1 MRADYLSYQ
10 RATGVSFLG
19 MAIQAI
25 VAAALVIYAALA
37 RDFTAMTVGL
47 FAGVGIVAWLALGI
61 VFDQARRERIEAIE
75 VETLGRDAATA
86 SVFESSGDDFKVAAR
101 RLRAMYRIFFPIIS
115 ILIGAG
121 LIAIGWLRY
130 GLGFDNKDNFS
141 EMRGWAIG
149 VEVGAAVAM
158 FLLARYAGG
167 MGRQPVWANLR
178 AGGAMAAGVSLMCI
192 VMVAAQIMDIVGP
205 DGPLRYLAYIIP
217 GALMVLGV
225 EVFLNFLLEVYR
237 PRKAG
242 DIPNPAFNSR
252 LLGFFAAPEAVAK
265 SINEAINYQLGYD
278 VSSTWLYRLLSRA
291 VLPLVVG
298 GALVLWGLSCFTV
311 ILPYQRAM
319 VLRFGRPVMNDVGPG
334 LLVKWPWPIDQVVIP
349 VEILRNDKGQQIGT
363 AETTT
368 GLRELSLATQAPTG
382 AGAILWTNDHARE
395 EVYQLVRPSGSGLV
409 SGLGSGGV
417 AAVDPTAA
425 ARDLS
430 VLSIEIPLVYSISN
444 VELFELLGSPAV
456 RDDILRATA
465 QREIMQY
472 MATLSVDDIL
482 GPKRVQIN
490 QDLTERIERA
500 FTRLNPGPDG
510 KGRGPGIQIIR
521 LGLAGVH
528 PPKKVAADFE
538 AVVGAEQNRQAKI
551 DRARADAIKTLT
563 QIVGSVGL
571 SDQIIAAFDS
581 LDTLRST
588 SADAKA
594 INEREFEIQKL
605 LDQAGGAAAGF
616 IAEAK
621 ADRWKR
627 HMGERARAER
637 YAGQLAS
644 FLAAPEIFK
653 ASLYFEALKVV
664 MADSRVYIT
673 SDKIPDLRVTTQ
685 LFDRQ
690 SGTNV
695 FQEIKSDDIPN

>member
-25 VAAALVIYAALA
+25 VAATLVVYAALA
-37 RDFTAMTVGL
+37 RDHAAMTVGL
-47 FAGVGIVAWLALGI
+47 FATVGIFAWLALGI

-75 VETLGRDAATA
+75 VETLGQDGAAA

-101 RLRAMYRIFFPIIS
+101 RLRAMYRVFFPIVS
-115 ILIGAG
+115 VVIGAG
-121 LIAIGWLRY
+121 LIAIGWIRY
-130 GLGFDNKDNFS
+130 KSGVAIAF
-141 EMRGWAIG
+141 EAPTMRGWAMG
-149 VEVGAAVAM
+149 VEIGSAVAM

-167 MGRQPVWANLR
+167 MARQPVWANLR
-178 AGGAMAAGVSLMCI
+178 AGGAMAAGVSLMC
-192 VMVAAQIMDIVGP
+192 VVLVAAQITDIVGP
-205 DGPLRYLAYIIP
+205 DGPLHYLQVILPLVLI
-217 GALMVLGV
+217 VLGV

-291 VLPLVVG
+291 ILPLVLG
-298 GALVLWGLSCFTV
+298 GALVMWGLSCFTV

-349 VEILRNDKGQQIGT
+349 VEVLRNDKGERIGT

-368 GLRELSLATQAPTG
+368 GLRELALATQAPTG

-395 EVYQLVRPSGSGLV
+395 EVYQLVRPSGT
-409 SGLGSGGV
+409 GGILP
-417 AAVDPTAA
+417 VDPTAA

-430 VLSIEIPLVYSISN
+430 VLSLEIPLVYSIAN
-444 VELFELLGSPAV
+444 VELYELLGAPSV
-456 RDDILRATA
+456 RDDLLRATA

-472 MATLSVDDIL
+472 MATLSVDDLL
-482 GPKRVQIN
+482 GPKRVTVN
-490 QDLTERIERA
+490 DDLTKRIERA
-500 FTRLNPGPDG
+500 FAQLNPGPDG

-521 LGLAGVH
+521 LGVAGVH
-528 PPKKVAADFE
+528 PPKKVANDFE

-563 QIVGSVGL
+563 EIVGSVGL
-571 SDQIIAAFDS
+571 SDQIIASFDA
-581 LDTLRST
+581 LDVLR
-588 SADAKA
+588 ADKGSVKA
-594 INEREFEIQKL
+594 INEKEFEIQKL

-653 ASLYFEALKVV
+653 ASLYFDALKVV

-695 FQEIKSDDIPN
+695 FSEIKSDDIPN

>member
-19 MAIQAI
+19 MAIQVI
-25 VAAALVIYAALA
+25 VAGALISYAAIA
-37 RDFTAMTVGL
+37 HDHAAMTVGL
-47 FAGVGIVAWLALGI
+47 FAAIGIAAWLALGI

-75 VETLGRDAATA
+75 SETLGQDAAAA
-86 SVFESSGDDFKVAAR
+86 SVFESTGDDFRVAAR
-101 RLRAMYRIFFPIIS
+101 RLRAMYRVFFPIVS

-121 LIAIGWLRY
+121 LLAIGWFRY
-130 GLGFDNKDNFS
+130 QQGWKIREDPIVTS
-141 EMRGWAIG
+141 ARGWAMGI
-149 VEVGAAVAM
+149 EIGAAVAM
-158 FLLARYAGG
+158 FLLARFAGG
-167 MGRQPVWANLR
+167 MARQSVWSNLR
-178 AGGAMAAGVSLMCI
+178 AGGAMAAGVSIMC
-192 VMVAAQIMDIVGP
+192 VAMVAAQITDIVGP
-205 DGPLRYLAYIIP
+205 DAPLRYLQFVLPAV
-217 GALMVLGV
+217 LMVLGA
-225 EVFLNFLLEVYR
+225 EVFLNFLLEIYR
-237 PRKAG
+237 PRKQG

-278 VSSTWLYRLLSRA
+278 VSSTWLFRLLSRA
-291 VLPLVVG
+291 VLPLVLG
-298 GALVLWGLSCFTV
+298 GALIMWGLSCFTV

-319 VLRFGRPVMNDVGPG
+319 VLRFGRPIATDVGPG

-349 VEILRNDKGQQIGT
+349 VEVLRNDKGERIGT

-368 GLRELSLATQAPTG
+368 GLRELALATQAPTG

-395 EVYQLVRPSGSGLV
+395 EFYQLVRPSGS
-409 SGLGSGGV
+409 SV
-417 AAVDPTAA
+417 ARGIDPAAA
-425 ARDLS
+425 ARDLA
-430 VLSIEIPLVYSISN
+430 VLSLEIPLVYSVSN
-444 VELFELLGSPAV
+444 VELFEELGNPGV
-456 RDDILRATA
+456 RDDLLRATA

-482 GPKRVQIN
+482 GPRRVEIN
-490 QDLTERIERA
+490 RDLTKRIESA
-500 FTRLNPGPDG
+500 FAQLNPGPDG

-521 LGLAGVH
+521 LGVAGVH
-528 PPKKVAADFE
+528 PPKKVAQDFE
-538 AVVGAEQNRQAKI
+538 AVVGAEQNRQSKI

-563 QIVGSVGL
+563 DVAGSVTL
-571 SDQIIAAFDS
+571 SEQIIVAFDK
-581 LDTLRST
+581 LDQLREGG
-588 SADAKA
+588 AKQPQ
-594 INEREFEIQKL
+594 INEQEFAIQAL
-605 LDQAGGAAAGF
+605 LDQAGGSAAGL
-616 IAEAK
+616 IAQAR
-621 ADRWKR
+621 ADRWLR
-627 HMGERARAER
+627 HMSERARSER

-653 ASLYFEALKVV
+653 ASLYFDALKVA

-695 FQEIKSDDIPN
+695 FTEVKQEDVPN

>member
-1 MRADYLSYQ
+1 MRTQTMRADYLSYQ

-25 VAAALVIYAALA
+25 VAGALVVYAALA
-37 RDFTAMTVGL
+37 GDHSAMTVGL
-47 FAGVGIVAWLALGI
+47 FATVGILAWLALGI
-61 VFDQARRERIEAIE
+61 VFDQARRERIENIE
-75 VETLGRDAATA
+75 LETLGRDAAA
-86 SVFESSGDDFKVAAR
+86 SSVFENSGDDFKVAAR
-101 RLRAMYRIFFPIIS
+101 RLRAMYRIFFPIMSVLIGGAL
-115 ILIGAG
+115 ILIGWWSYNK
-121 LIAIGWLRY
+121 GWALR
-130 GLGFDNKDNFS
+130 NNF
-141 EMRGWAIG
+141 EPPAMRGWGIG
-149 VEVGAAVAM
+149 VEIGAGVAM

-167 MGRQPVWANLR
+167 MARQPVWANLR

-192 VMVAAQIMDIVGP
+192 ALVAAHITDIVGP
-205 DGPLRYLAYIIP
+205 DGPLRYLRFILPIV
-217 GALMVLGV
+217 LIVLGV

-291 VLPLVVG
+291 VLPLVLG
-298 GALVLWGLSCFTV
+298 GALLMWGLSCFTV
-311 ILPYQRAM
+311 VLPYQRAM

-349 VEILRNDKGQQIGT
+349 VEILRNEKGEPIGT

-368 GLRELSLATQAPTG
+368 GLREISLATQASTG
-382 AGAILWTNDHARE
+382 IGSILWTNDHARE
-395 EVYQLVRPSGSGLV
+395 EVYQLVRPSGSGP
-409 SGLGSGGV
+409 GSQSNAIG
-417 AAVDPTAA
+417 AAQ
-425 ARDLS
+425 DLS
-430 VLSIEIPLVYSISN
+430 VLSLEIPLVYSISN
-444 VELFELLGSPAV
+444 VELFEEFGAPSV
-456 RDDILRATA
+456 RDELLRATA
-465 QREIMQY
+465 QREIIRY
-472 MATLSVDDIL
+472 MATLGVDDIL
-482 GPKRVQIN
+482 GPARIN
-490 QDLTERIERA
+490 MNRDLTERIEAA
-500 FTRLNPGPDG
+500 FAQLNPGPDG

-521 LGLAGVH
+521 LGVAGVH
-528 PPKKVAADFE
+528 PPKKVANDFE

-551 DRARADAIKTLT
+551 DKARADAIKTLT
-563 QIVGSVGL
+563 DVVGSVDL
-571 SDQIIAAFDS
+571 SDQIIASFDA
-581 LDTLRST
+581 LDRLRT
-588 SADAKA
+588 DGAGAKA
-594 INEREFEIQKL
+594 INEKEFEIQKL
-605 LDQAGGAAAGF
+605 LDKAGGAAAGF

-627 HMGERARAER
+627 HMGERARSER

-653 ASLYFEALKVV
+653 ASLYFDALKVV

-695 FQEIKSDDIPN
+695 FSEIKQDDIPN

>member
-25 VAAALVIYAALA
+25 VAAALVIYAALM
-37 RDFTAMTVGL
+37 RDSEAMTVGL
-47 FAGVGIVAWLALGI
+47 FAAIGILAWFALGI

-75 VETLGRDAATA
+75 VETLGQDAASA

-101 RLRAMYRIFFPIIS
+101 RLRAMYRIFFPIMS
-115 ILIGAG
+115 VLIGAS
-121 LIAIGWLRY
+121 LITLGWFRY
-130 GLGFDNKDNFS
+130 QFGWANHDAPIV
-141 EMRGWAIG
+141 MVARGWAMGI
-149 VEVGAAVAM
+149 EIGAAVAM

-167 MGRQPVWANLR
+167 MARQSVWANLR

-192 VMVAAQIMDIVGP
+192 ALVAGHITDIVGP
-205 DGPLRYLAYIIP
+205 DAPLRFLRFLIP
-217 GALMVLGV
+217 AAMIVLGV

-291 VLPLVVG
+291 VVPLVLG
-298 GALVLWGLSCFTV
+298 GLLVMWALSCFTV

-334 LLVKWPWPIDQVVIP
+334 LLIKWPWPIDQVVIP
-349 VEILRNDKGQQIGT
+349 VEILRNEQGERIGT

-395 EVYQLVRPSGSGLV
+395 EVYQLVRPSGTNGLPTID
-409 SGLGSGGV
+409 SAGS
-417 AAVDPTAA
+417 

-430 VLSIEIPLVYSISN
+430 VLSLEIPLVYSISN
-444 VELFELLGSPAV
+444 VELFEEFGAPSV
-456 RDDILRATA
+456 RDELLRATA
-465 QREIMQY
+465 QREIMRY
-472 MATLSVDDIL
+472 MATLSVDDLL
-482 GPKRVQIN
+482 GPKRVSVN
-490 QDLTERIERA
+490 RDLTDRIEAA
-500 FTRLNPGPDG
+500 FARLNPGADG

-521 LGLAGVH
+521 LGVAGVH
-528 PPKKVAADFE
+528 PPKKVASDFE

-551 DRARADAIKTLT
+551 DKAKADAIKTLT
-563 QIVGSVGL
+563 EIVGSVSL
-571 SDQIIAAFDS
+571 SDQIILNFDS
-581 LDTLRST
+581 LDRLRT
-588 SADAKA
+588 ENVGVKV
-594 INEREFEIQKL
+594 INEKEFEIQKL

-621 ADRWKR
+621 ADRWRR

-653 ASLYFEALKVV
+653 ASLYFDALKIV

-695 FQEIKSDDIPN
+695 FQEIKQDDIPN

>member
-19 MAIQAI
+19 MAIQGIA
-25 VAAALVIYAALA
+25 AAALVIYAALA
-37 RDFTAMTVGL
+37 NDHTAMTVGL
-47 FAGVGIVAWLALGI
+47 FAAIGVIAWLALGI

-86 SVFESSGDDFKVAAR
+86 SVFDSSGDDFKVAAR
-101 RLRAMYRIFFPIIS
+101 RLRAMYRVFFPIVS
-115 ILIGAG
+115 VLIGGA
-121 LIAIGWLRY
+121 LIAIGWVRYSQGWALRNN
-130 GLGFDNKDNFS
+130 LDAPT
-141 EMRGWAIG
+141 MRGWAMGVEIG
-149 VEVGAAVAM
+149 VAVAM

-167 MGRQPVWANLR
+167 MARQTVWANLR

-192 VMVAAQIMDIVGP
+192 AIVAAHIADIVGP
-205 DGPLRYLAYIIP
+205 DGPLRYLRFILPMVLI
-217 GALMVLGV
+217 VLGV
-225 EVFLNFLLEVYR
+225 EVFLNFLLEIYR

-291 VLPLVVG
+291 VLPLVLG
-298 GALVLWGLSCFTV
+298 GALVMWGLSCFTV

-334 LLVKWPWPIDQVVIP
+334 LLIKWPWPIDQVVVP
-349 VEILRNDKGQQIGT
+349 VEILRDEKGLEIGT

-368 GLRELSLATQAPTG
+368 GLRELALATQAPTG
-382 AGAILWTNDHARE
+382 SGAILWTNDHARE
-395 EVYQLVRPSGSGLV
+395 EVYQLVRPSGSNGLQ
-409 SGLGSGGV
+409 SAEAG
-417 AAVDPTAA
+417 AA

-430 VLSIEIPLVYSISN
+430 VLSLEIPLIYSISN
-444 VELFELLGSPAV
+444 VELFELLGSPSV
-456 RDDILRATA
+456 RDDLLRATA
-465 QREIMQY
+465 QREIIRY

-482 GPKRVQIN
+482 GPKRAQVN
-490 QDLTERIERA
+490 RDLTERIEAA
-500 FTRLNPGPDG
+500 FSKLNPGPDG
-510 KGRGPGIQIIR
+510 VGRGPGIQIVR
-521 LGLAGVH
+521 LGVAGVH
-528 PPKKVAADFE
+528 PPKKVASDFE

-551 DRARADAIKTLT
+551 DRARADAIKILT
-563 QIVGSVGL
+563 DVVGSVGL
-571 SDQIIAAFDS
+571 SDQIIADFDA
-581 LDTLRST
+581 LDRMRTE
-588 SADAKA
+588 SASAKE
-594 INEREFEIQKL
+594 INEKEFAIQAL
-605 LDQAGGAAAGF
+605 LDRAGGAAAGF

-627 HMGERARAER
+627 HMGEWARAER

-644 FLAAPEIFK
+644 FLASPDVFK
-653 ASLYFEALKVV
+653 ASVYFDALKVA

-673 SDKIPDLRVTTQ
+673 SDRIPDLRVTTQ

-695 FQEIKSDDIPN
+695 FQEVKQEDVAN

>member
-25 VAAALVIYAALA
+25 VAAALVVYAAVA
-37 RDFTAMTVGL
+37 RDFSAMTVGL
-47 FAGVGIVAWLALGI
+47 FATVGILAWLALGI

-75 VETLGRDAATA
+75 VETLGQDGAAS
-86 SVFESSGDDFKVAAR
+86 SVFESSGDEFKVAAR
-101 RLRAMYRIFFPIIS
+101 RLRAMYRIFFPVVS
-115 ILIGAG
+115 VVIGGA
-121 LIAIGWLRY
+121 LIAIGWVRY
-130 GLGFDNKDNFS
+130 GGGLALREDYS
-141 EMRGWAIG
+141 APAMRGWAIG
-149 VEVGAAVAM
+149 VEIGVAVAM

-167 MGRQPVWANLR
+167 MARQSVWANLR

-192 VMVAAQIMDIVGP
+192 VLVVAHIIDIVGP
-205 DGPLRYLAYIIP
+205 DGPLRYLRFILPVVLI
-217 GALMVLGV
+217 VLGI
-225 EVFLNFLLEVYR
+225 EVFLNFVLEVYR

-291 VLPLVVG
+291 VLPLVLG
-298 GALVLWGLSCFTV
+298 GALVMWGLSCFTV

-349 VEILRNDKGQQIGT
+349 VEILRDDKGLPIGS

-395 EVYQLVRPSGSGLV
+395 EVYQLVRPSGTSGILP
-409 SGLGSGGV
+409 
-417 AAVDPTAA
+417 VDPAAA

-430 VLSIEIPLVYSISN
+430 VLSLEIPLVYSVSN
-444 VELFELLGSPAV
+444 VELFELLGAPSV
-456 RDDILRATA
+456 RDDLLRATA

-490 QDLTERIERA
+490 RDLTERIERA

-510 KGRGPGIQIIR
+510 VGRGPGIQIIR

-528 PPKKVAADFE
+528 PPKKVANDFE
-538 AVVGAEQNRQAKI
+538 AVVGAEQNRQSKI

-563 QIVGSVGL
+563 DVVGSVGL
-571 SDQIIAAFDS
+571 SDQIIASFDA
-581 LDTLRST
+581 LDKMRSEN
-588 SADAKA
+588 AGVKA
-594 INEREFEIQKL
+594 INEKEFEIQKL
-605 LDQAGGAAAGF
+605 LDQAGGAAAGL

-627 HMGERARAER
+627 HMGERARSER

-653 ASLYFEALKVV
+653 ASVYFDALKVA

-695 FQEIKSDDIPN
+695 FSEIKQDDIPN

>member
-19 MAIQAI
+19 MAIQAV
-25 VAAALVIYAALA
+25 VAASLVVYAALA
-37 RDFTAMTVGL
+37 RDHSAMTVGL
-47 FAGVGIVAWLALGI
+47 FAAVGIVAWLALGI

-75 VETLGRDAATA
+75 VETLGQEAAA
-86 SVFESSGDDFKVAAR
+86 SSVFETSGDDFKVAAR
-101 RLRAMYRIFFPIIS
+101 RLRAMYRVFFPIVS
-115 ILIGAG
+115 VVIGGA
-121 LIAIGWLRY
+121 LIAIGWIRY
-130 GLGFDNKDNFS
+130 GSGIALKDSFDPPT
-141 EMRGWAIG
+141 MRGWAIG
-149 VEVGAAVAM
+149 VEIGAAVAM

-167 MGRQPVWANLR
+167 MARQPVWANLR

-192 VMVAAQIMDIVGP
+192 VLVAAHITDIVGP
-205 DGPLRYLAYIIP
+205 DGPMRYLRFILPVVLI
-217 GALMVLGV
+217 VLGA
-225 EVFLNFLLEVYR
+225 EVFLNFLLEIYR

-291 VLPLVVG
+291 VLPLVLG
-298 GALVLWGLSCFTV
+298 GALVMWGLSAFTV

-349 VEILRNDKGQQIGT
+349 TEILRDEQGRPIGT

-368 GLRELSLATQAPTG
+368 GLRELALATQASTG
-382 AGAILWTNDHARE
+382 VGAILWTNDHARE
-395 EVYQLVRPSGSGLV
+395 EVYQLVQPSGT
-409 SGLGSGGV
+409 GGILP
-417 AAVDPTAA
+417 VDPSAA

-430 VLSIEIPLVYSISN
+430 VLSLEIPLVYSISN
-444 VELFELLGSPAV
+444 VELFELLGAPSV
-456 RDDILRATA
+456 RDDLLRATA

-490 QDLTERIERA
+490 RDLTERIERA

-510 KGRGPGIQIIR
+510 KGRGPGIEIIR

-528 PPKKVAADFE
+528 PPKKVASDFE

-563 QIVGSVGL
+563 EVVGSVGL

-581 LDTLRST
+581 LDQLRSEKPG
-588 SADAKA
+588 AQA
-594 INEREFEIQKL
+594 INEKEFEIQKL

-627 HMGERARAER
+627 HMGERARSER

-653 ASLYFEALKVV
+653 ASLYFDALKVV

-673 SDKIPDLRVTTQ
+673 SDSIPDLRVTTQ

-695 FQEIKSDDIPN
+695 FQEIKTDDIPN

>member
-25 VAAALVIYAALA
+25 VAAALVVYAAVA
-37 RDFTAMTVGL
+37 RDFSAMTVGL
-47 FAGVGIVAWLALGI
+47 FATVGILAWLALGI

-75 VETLGRDAATA
+75 VETLGQDGAAS
-86 SVFESSGDDFKVAAR
+86 SVFESSGDEFKVAAR
-101 RLRAMYRIFFPIIS
+101 RLRAMYRIFFPVVS
-115 ILIGAG
+115 VVIGGA
-121 LIAIGWLRY
+121 LIAIGWVRY
-130 GLGFDNKDNFS
+130 GGGLALREDYTAPV
-141 EMRGWAIG
+141 MRGWAIG
-149 VEVGAAVAM
+149 VEIGVAVAM

-167 MGRQPVWANLR
+167 MARQSVWANLR

-192 VMVAAQIMDIVGP
+192 VLVVAHIIDIVGP
-205 DGPLRYLAYIIP
+205 DGPLRYLRFILPLVLI
-217 GALMVLGV
+217 VLGI
-225 EVFLNFLLEVYR
+225 EVFLNFVLEVYR

-291 VLPLVVG
+291 VLPLVLG
-298 GALVLWGLSCFTV
+298 GALVMWGLSCFTV

-349 VEILRNDKGQQIGT
+349 VEILRDDQGRPIGT

-382 AGAILWTNDHARE
+382 VGAILWTNDHARE
-395 EVYQLVRPSGSGLV
+395 EVYQLVRPSGTNGILP
-409 SGLGSGGV
+409 
-417 AAVDPTAA
+417 VDPAAA

-430 VLSIEIPLVYSISN
+430 VLSLEIPLVYSVSN
-444 VELFELLGSPAV
+444 VELFELLGAPSV
-456 RDDILRATA
+456 RDDLLRATA
-465 QREIMQY
+465 QREIMKY

-490 QDLTERIERA
+490 RDLTERIERA

-510 KGRGPGIQIIR
+510 VGRGPGIQIIR

-528 PPKKVAADFE
+528 PPKKVANDFE
-538 AVVGAEQNRQAKI
+538 AVVGAEQNRQSKI

-563 QIVGSVGL
+563 DVVGSVGL
-571 SDQIIAAFDS
+571 SDQIIASFDA
-581 LDTLRST
+581 LDKIR
-588 SADAKA
+588 AENAGAKA
-594 INEREFEIQKL
+594 INEKEFEIQKL

-627 HMGERARAER
+627 HMGERARSER

-653 ASLYFEALKVV
+653 ASVYFDALKIA

-695 FQEIKSDDIPN
+695 FSEIKQDDIPN